1 MLAPV
6 FTHAHEQTHVHT
18 TLMCFIITKHT
29 YAYTVREA
37 EQRECPGNPET
48 RFDSWIKQMSVGQ

>member
-1 MLAPV
+1 M
-6 FTHAHEQTHVHT
+6 HAHEQTHVHT

-29 YAYTVREA
+29 YVYTVREA

-48 RFDSWIKQMSVGQ
+48 RFDSWIKQMSLGQ